1 MRRLVLVAVLLLSAL
16 VVEAAPVGGP
26 ATTLPGFQTGDAPWR
41 RGTEYLRERLHA
53 IGLPALKYEGTVLHI
68 HQHLDIFVLGRHIV
82 VPTGVGIA
90 EDESYIAPIHTHDQ
104 TGVLH
109 VESDD
114 VQAFT
119 VGQFFDIWGVRLS
132 ATCLGGHC
140 VDDEHSLKIYVDG
153 SEIAGDARAI
163 ELKRHQE
170 IAIVYARRG
179 APPVKVPWIYNFPA
193 EL

>member
-1 MRRLVLVAVLLLSAL
+1 VAAVLLLSVLAAD
-16 VVEAAPVGGP
+16 AAPVNP
-26 ATTLPGFQTGDAPWR
+26 PSAPLPGLQTGDAPWR
-41 RGTEYLRERLHA
+41 RGRDDLRARLHA
-53 IGLPALKYEGTVLHI
+53 IGLPALKQEGTVLHT
-68 HQHLDIFVLGRHIV
+68 HQHLDVFVLGRHIV

-114 VQAFT
+114 VQPFT
-119 VGQFFDIWGVRLS
+119 LGQFFDIWGVRLS

-153 SEIAGDARAI
+153 SEIAGDPRAVA
-163 ELKRHQE
+163 LKQHQE

-179 APPVKVPWIYNFPA
+179 TPPVTVPWIYNFPSD
-193 EL
+193 L